1 MSALGSVTPLRRAA
15 LAAHGVLCVATAVGV
30 ARLGIPPAARAVLLV
45 AALAPLAAAW
55 PGLYRGRLY
64 TYQWTA
70 LTLVLFAGASI
81 VEVVASLGG
90 AVVATLVLLAAL
102 VELALLFLLSRRAG

>member
-1 MSALGSVTPLRRAA
+1 MRSVPPLRRAVLVAHAA
-15 LAAHGVLCVATAVGV
+15 LLVATAVGV
-30 ARLGIPPAARAVLLV
+30 ARLAIAPAARGLLLA

-70 LTLVLFAGASI
+70 LILVLFAGAAV
-81 VEVVASLGG
+81 VEVVASLGTS
-90 AVVATLVLLAAL
+90 AVATLVLLAAL
-102 VELALLFLLSRRAG
+102 VELALLFLLSRRVH